1 MLRVERICVHYGA
14 APALW
19 DVSLRVD
26 AGELVC
32 IVGPNGAGK
41 STLINTVAG
50 LNRVTSGA
58 LSLDNHDLTRLP
70 HTVFAAR
77 ASPSCQRAG
86 GCSPA

>member
-1 MLRVERICVHYGA
+1 MAQAAVVNAYLGAVPMLRVERICVHYGA

-41 STLINTVAG
+41 STLINTDRRPESCHVRRA
-50 LNRVTSGA
+50 
-58 LSLDNHDLTRLP
+58 D
-70 HTVFAAR
+70 AR
-77 ASPSCQRAG
+77 
-86 GCSPA
+86 